1 MSRLRAVRAKLGMD
15 DDTVWSGVLT
25 MAGSKVARVAAL
37 MLATFVALALGATGV
52 AVAAEA
58 PTLAIDQPLNGSFT
72 TDQTPS
78 FDGTSDDVLDSVI
91 LKIYEGSN
99 TSGSPLQTSGEIA
112 PEPIGPNEA
121 TWEIAPT
128 SPLEPGEYTAVAEQT
143 NAASERGASA
153 PITFTVDTTAPSV
166 SIDVPASPTN
176 DSTPTLT
183 GGVGLEAGDDAN
195 VAVTIHEGSSLGGP
209 IAASGNASLTAGSW
223 SFTPG
228 TLADGTYTAQAV
240 QEDQAGN
247 VGKSTAVTFTVDTKG
262 PAVTLNPPAAFTND
276 TTPTLTGAAGVSSG
290 DDASVAVTIY
300 EGSSTAGQPVAA
312 KNVTPTGA
320 TWSFT
325 VPTALAQGTYTAQ
338 AVQEDD
344 AGNVTK
350 SAALTFTVDT
360 SAPAVSINS
369 VATFTSNPLPGLS
382 GGAGSAAGDDASVT
396 VTIYEGSSTAGKVA
410 ASEVVA
416 PAGSTWSF
424 TPGKALTQG
433 TYTAQATQEDK
444 AGNLGK
450 SAAVTFTVDTSAPA
464 VSINSLSTPTK
475 NATPTLTGDA
485 GTASGDQASVLVTVY
500 EGSSTSG
507 KVAASET
514 VTPSAGAWSWSLA
527 KLLDGTYTAQA
538 TQKDQ
543 AGNLGKS
550 AAMTFAVDT
559 GAPAVSIN
567 PIAAFTNDTTPT
579 LTGAAGVASGDAAA
593 VTVTVYEGSSTAGK
607 VAVSGSVV
615 PAGSTWSFTPG
626 KALAQGTYTAQATQ
640 EDKAGNLG
648 KSAAV
653 TFAIDTSAP
662 AVSISAV
669 ATPTRNATP
678 TLSGAAGA
686 ASGDQTSVQVTIY
699 EGAAVG
705 GTVVQFTTATRSGSS
720 WSWLAAKLADGTYTA
735 QAVQEDQAGN
745 LGKSAAMTFTVD
757 TTAPA
762 VTLNAPPAFTS
773 DTTPTFSG
781 AAGTAGGDQASVA
794 VTIYEGASTAG
805 KVAASGS
812 VVPAGS
818 TWSFTPGK
826 ALAQGTY
833 TVQATQEDKAG
844 NLGKSATATLAIDTT
859 APIVGINPVSTP
871 TKNAAPTFTGTA
883 GELSGDQA
891 SVTVTIFKGVP
902 EEENVAQSVG
912 VSVSGGSWT
921 YSASPSL
928 ADGPYTVQVSQSDA
942 AGNTATRQV
951 AFTVD
956 TVAPVV
962 SLDSVATPSKNQT
975 PKLLGGAGTAS
986 GDHTT
991 VTVNVYKGEA
1001 AAGTPIESVSASV
1014 ASGSW
1019 SHTTPTLAD
1028 GTYTAQATQEDS
1040 AGNLGKSAA
1049 VSFTVDTTA
1058 PAVTVNPITT
1068 PTKNQTPTFS
1078 GVAGVASGDL
1088 AGVTVTVYEG
1098 ISTGGK
1104 VAASGS
1110 VVPAGSTWSFT
1121 PGKAL
1126 AQGTYT
1132 VQATQE
1138 DKAGNLGKSAT
1149 VSFSV
1154 DTTAPLVTI
1163 EVPTANQTFHISQPT
1178 FTGGAG
1184 VLADDGSSVTLEI
1197 YEGSTVTGTPVE
1209 TLLAERES
1217 GHWKTASNK
1226 ELSNGK
1232 YTALAEQSDAAG
1244 NLGVSSPVQFEV
1256 KTKLAL
1262 DEFGLQRAGGAQTE
1276 FLTGAAPS
1284 FDGTAASGPGSS
1296 PTVTVTVYKGLSAS
1310 AEAVRTLPVAR
1321 SGSRWTSAP
1330 VSPALPDGDYTVRAV
1345 QGAEVSEAFTF
1356 TVDADA
1362 PNITLTSPASGS
1374 STSATFETVGGAL
1387 GTASGD
1393 KPEATVRLYAGSAPG
1408 GDVIQ
1413 SRTADG
1419 SGGSWSA
1426 SFEGLAPGTYTVQA
1440 EQRDEVENVGR
1451 SEPATFTVLAPAV
1464 VSSPAIPSI
1473 PLASFRWVPVAPHPG
1488 EPVTLISTSTDAGS
1502 SIAGFAWAPAGD
1514 GAFAAG
1520 ESTLTTTFA
1529 APGAHVVQ
1537 LRVTD
1542 AGGQSSTV
1550 AETIPVTAAPPTLM
1564 QPFPVVRIAGSFTPS
1579 GAKISLLTVLAPV
1592 GATVKV
1598 TCHGGGCATKS
1609 QHMVIA
1615 SGAKSK
1621 AGTVLVNFR
1630 RFERTLRAG
1639 AVLDVWV
1646 SNHAQIGKF
1655 TRFLIRR
1662 GKTPTRTDTC
1672 LNSAGTKPIVCPST

>member
-1 MSRLRAVRAKLGMD
+1 
-15 DDTVWSGVLT
+15 
-25 MAGSKVARVAAL
+25 MALLAAL
-37 MLATFVALALGATGV
+37 IVFAVAGTGV

-58 PTLAIDQPLNGSFT
+58 PTVTIDQPLNASFT
-72 TDQTPS
+72 NDRTPAFGGATDDT
-78 FDGTSDDVLDSVI
+78 LDSVI

-99 TSGSPLQTSGEIA
+99 VSGSPLQTAGEIA
-112 PEPIGPNEA
+112 PDPIGPNQA
-121 TWEIAPT
+121 TWEITPA
-128 SPLEPGEYTAVAEQT
+128 SPLEPGEYTALAEQT
-143 NAASERGASA
+143 NVASETGTSA
-153 PITFTVDTTAPSV
+153 PVTFTIDTTAPSV
-166 SIDVPASPTN
+166 SIDTPASPTN

-183 GGVGLEAGDDAN
+183 GGVGVEAGDDAN
-195 VAVTIHEGSSLGGP
+195 VAVTIYEGSSLGGP
-209 IAASGNASLTAGSW
+209 VVASGNASLSAGSW
-223 SFTPG
+223 SFTPAALG
-228 TLADGTYTAQAV
+228 DGTYTAQAV

-247 VGKSTAVTFTVDTKG
+247 VGKSTAVSFTVDTKG

-276 TTPTLTGAAGVSSG
+276 TTPTLTGAAGVSAG

-300 EGSSTAGQPVAA
+300 EGSSTAGQPVATN
-312 KNVTPTGA
+312 NVTPTGA

-325 VPTALAQGTYTAQ
+325 TPTALAPGTYTAQ

-344 AGNVTK
+344 AGNVTR

-360 SAPAVSINS
+360 
-369 VATFTSNPLPGLS
+369 T
-382 GGAGSAAGDDASVT
+382 
-396 VTIYEGSSTAGKVA
+396 
-410 ASEVVA
+410 
-416 PAGSTWSF
+416 
-424 TPGKALTQG
+424 
-433 TYTAQATQEDK
+433 
-444 AGNLGK
+444 
-450 SAAVTFTVDTSAPA
+450 
-464 VSINSLSTPTK
+464 
-475 NATPTLTGDA
+475 
-485 GTASGDQASVLVTVY
+485 
-500 EGSSTSG
+500 
-507 KVAASET
+507 
-514 VTPSAGAWSWSLA
+514 
-527 KLLDGTYTAQA
+527 
-538 TQKDQ
+538 
-543 AGNLGKS
+543 
-550 AAMTFAVDT
+550 
-559 GAPAVSIN
+559 APAVSIN
-567 PIAAFTNDTTPT
+567 PAAAFTNDTTPT

-615 PAGSTWSFTPG
+615 PAGSNWSFTPG

-669 ATPTRNATP
+669 TTPTKNATP

-686 ASGDQTSVQVTIY
+686 ASGDQASVQVTIY
-699 EGAAVG
+699 EGGAVG

-745 LGKSAAMTFTVD
+745 LGKSAAVTFTVD

-794 VTIYEGASTAG
+794 VTVYEGASTAG
-805 KVAASGS
+805 KVAVSGS

-844 NLGKSATATLAIDTT
+844 NIGKSTTATLAVDTT

-871 TKNAAPTFTGTA
+871 TKNASPTFTGTA

-891 SVTVTIFKGVP
+891 SVTVTIFRGVP

-912 VSVSGGSWT
+912 VSVSAGSWT

-928 ADGPYTVQVSQSDA
+928 SDGLYTVQVSQSDA
-942 AGNTATRQV
+942 AGNTAARQV
-951 AFTVD
+951 AFTLD

-962 SLDSVATPSKNQT
+962 SIDSIATPSRNQT
-975 PKLLGGAGTAS
+975 PKLLGAAGIAS

-1001 AAGTPIESVSASV
+1001 VAGTPTASV
-1014 ASGSW
+1014 PVMVAAGAW
-1019 SHTTPTLAD
+1019 SYTTPMLAD

-1040 AGNLGKSAA
+1040 AGNLGKSTA
-1049 VSFTVDTTA
+1049 VTFTVDTTA
-1058 PAVTVNPITT
+1058 PAVSVNPVTT

-1088 AGVTVTVYEG
+1088 ASVAVTVYEG
-1098 ISTGGK
+1098 ASTAGK
-1104 VAASGS
+1104 VAASGTA
-1110 VVPAGSTWSFT
+1110 VPAGSTWSFT

-1132 VQATQE
+1132 VQATQA
-1138 DKAGNLGKSAT
+1138 DKAGNLGKSAAGT
-1149 VSFSV
+1149 FTI
-1154 DTTAPLVTI
+1154 DTTPPLVAI

-1197 YEGSTVTGTPVE
+1197 YEGSTATGTPVE
-1209 TLLAERES
+1209 TLLAQREN
-1217 GHWKTASNK
+1217 GHWKVASNK

-1256 KTKLAL
+1256 KTKLTL

-1276 FLTGAAPS
+1276 FLTGPAPS

-1310 AEAVRTLPVAR
+1310 GEAVRTLPVAR
-1321 SGSRWTSAP
+1321 SGSRWTSVP

-1345 QGAEVSEAFTF
+1345 QGAEVSEEFTF

-1362 PNITLTSPASGS
+1362 PSVTLTSPTSGS
-1374 STSATFETVGGAL
+1374 STSATSETVSGAL

-1393 KPEATVRLYAGSAPG
+1393 KPETTVRLYAGAAAG
-1408 GDVIQ
+1408 GAAIQ
-1413 SRTADG
+1413 SRTASG
-1419 SGGSWSA
+1419 SGGTWST
-1426 SFEGLAPGTYTVQA
+1426 SFEGLAPGIYTVQA
-1440 EQRDEVENVGR
+1440 EQRDEVENIGL
-1451 SEPATFTVLAPAV
+1451 SEPATFTVVAPV
-1464 VSSPAIPSI
+1464 VVPPPATPST
-1473 PLASFRWVPVAPHPG
+1473 PSASFRWVPATPHPG
-1488 EPVTLISTSTDAGS
+1488 EPVTLISTSTDSGS

-1529 APGAHVVQ
+1529 IPGAYAVQ

-1542 AGGQSSTV
+1542 ANGQSSTV
-1550 AETIPVTAAPPTLM
+1550 AETIPVTAAAPTLM
-1564 QPFPVVRIAGSFTPS
+1564 QPFPVVRIAGSFTSS

-1615 SGAKSK
+1615 SGAKKESRHR
-1621 AGTVLVNFR
+1621 ARQFPSLRAHAARGSRSR
-1630 RFERTLRAG
+1630 RIGVRPWPDRQVHALSDSPRQDTDTYRYVPELRGYQADRVPVRMNTIRVTRPPVDIGRDVARERRRTLLLTALLCVAVLASFYLIGRHERPASAPEQVPGFPLAAAG
-1639 AVLDVWV
+1639 AAIPGRLSSAAPTSIGVHVRIPASTSASTSTARKGTAATPAASSV
-1646 SNHAQIGKF
+1646 PRSVVRVGHATPAAPSKPSS
-1655 TRFLIRR
+1655 
-1662 GKTPTRTDTC
+1662 PTRT
-1672 LNSAGTKPIVCPST
+1672 SAPRQPSTHAKAPAPATPVSPSGGTSSPGSGGSKGGGSKPKSGGSTSFENSG